1 MQQTYKFLF
10 VGDVMEILGISKSKA
25 YEIIRKMN
33 KELEAEGYETIAGRV
48 PRRKF
53 CEKSTAAKTS
63 PPRNQRGGSPMYR
76 PQSREEFRRQQ
87 EQRKRIRADL
97 RALSRVTTLIIFGGI
112 IARIAFIM
120 FDKLTSRAGLPGGE
134 MFLPLYVIALPYFG
148 WKLRAL
154 CHPEKPRRKIK
165 RKETYKCTT
174 TFVQPVDAPLTP
186 ERGATAARITQNSRP
201 TSW

>member
-1 MQQTYKFLF
+1 
-10 VGDVMEILGISKSKA
+10 
-25 YEIIRKMN
+25 
-33 KELEAEGYETIAGRV
+33 
-48 PRRKF
+48 
-53 CEKSTAAKTS
+53 
-63 PPRNQRGGSPMYR
+63 MYR

-97 RALSRVTTLIIFGGI
+97 RALSRVTTL
-112 IARIAFIM
+112 IAFIM

-148 WKLRAL
+148 WKLRAW

-174 TFVQPVDAPLTP
+174 TFVQPADVPLTP
-186 ERGATAARITQNSRP
+186 ERGATAARITQSSRP